1 MIIEL
6 SWVDILLSALPLL
19 FIIVI
24 LQRMRLGVSQQ
35 LFIGVLRT
43 MVQLSL
49 VGAVLTAVFQHENPF
64 WTISFSLVMLGTGT
78 YEVTRRQKRRFKAGW
93 SAALSLVG
101 LMCAA
106 LLSTGYALLVVV
118 DVSPWWKAQYAIP
131 LLGMILGNTMNG
143 VSLGLHTLTTGVW
156 QQRAVVESRL
166 ALGESAQEAI
176 KQIKRD
182 CLRNALTPIMNA
194 LAVCGVVS
202 LPGMMTGQIL
212 AGNDPQVAAR
222 YQMMIM
228 YLIASGCAAGCL
240 VTLSLASK
248 RLFDHRDRLRLDR
261 LDTLD
266 KSVG

>member
-1 MIIEL
+1 MIITL
-6 SWVDILLSALPLL
+6 SWLDILLAVLPLA
-19 FIIVI
+19 IIISI
-24 LQRMRLGVSQQ
+24 LGSMRLGVSRQ
-35 LFIGVLRT
+35 LSIGALRT

-49 VGAVLTAVFQHENPF
+49 VGAVLTAVFKHENPF
-64 WTISFSLVMLGTGT
+64 WTMGFVVVMLCTGT
-78 YEVTRRQKRRFKAGW
+78 YEVTRRQVRKFLGGW
-93 SAALSLVG
+93 SVAFSMIG
-101 LMCAA
+101 LLAAA

-143 VSLGLHTLTTGVW
+143 ISLGLNTLTNGVW
-156 QQRAVVESRL
+156 QQRAVIENRL
-166 ALGESAQEAI
+166 ALGETAQEAV
-176 KQIKRD
+176 KDIKRE

-228 YLIASGCAAGCL
+228 YLIGTGCAAGCL
-240 VTLSLASK
+240 VTVTLASK
-248 RLFDHRDRLRLDR
+248 RLFDHRDRLRLER
-261 LDTLD
+261 LQL
-266 KSVG
+266 K